1 MGRADEPAN
10 EAFQTKVRQFYT
22 KGSAELRHGA
32 GRSTG
37 MSGTRPKAPTK
48 TLTGSRRCGN
58 STLSVDMAKHGY
70 ANIVSESLVFE
81 VSTSIEE
88 LLNRGAAGTMDALM
102 AEKGSVWDPSE
113 TVRSNVQAE
122 IDGVVWLLKPHTG
135 VFLYLTW
142 MQPHFRRPYI
152 ERPERW
158 RVETRTMG
166 EAFHYFLYIAKML

>member
-1 MGRADEPAN
+1 
-10 EAFQTKVRQFYT
+10 
-22 KGSAELRHGA
+22 
-32 GRSTG
+32 
-37 MSGTRPKAPTK
+37 
-48 TLTGSRRCGN
+48 
-58 STLSVDMAKHGY
+58 
-70 ANIVSESLVFE
+70 
-81 VSTSIEE
+81 
-88 LLNRGAAGTMDALM
+88 MDALM

-158 RVETRTMG
+158 SVETRTMG
-166 EAFHYFLYIAKML
+166 DAFHYFLYIAKML